1 MRVMTTLVCLC
12 ALATTALAQASS
24 GAVSAVAK
32 LYQDFASE
40 AVFDSPEF
48 ATLDLFP
55 RPKATLARYLDDDLV
70 ALVMADR
77 ACSERKQ
84 EVCNL
89 DFAPIWDAQDVA
101 GTTVK
106 ISATKDPSRV
116 LVELKFRD
124 EPTVRRLTYHMVK
137 TPLGWRVHDIE
148 YDSHESLVKM
158 LKRRKAGAPSLL

>member
-1 MRVMTTLVCLC
+1 MTTLVCVC
-12 ALATTALAQASS
+12 ALATNAVAQPQS
-24 GAVSAVAK
+24 GAVGFVAK

-40 AVFDSPEF
+40 AIFDSPEF
-48 ATLDLFP
+48 ATLDLFS

-89 DFAPIWDAQDVA
+89 DFAPIWDAQDVS

-124 EPTVRRLTYHMVK
+124 EPVRRLTYHMVK

-158 LKRRKAGAPSLL
+158 LKGK

>member
-12 ALATTALAQASS
+12 ALATTAVAQPLS
-24 GAVSAVAK
+24 GAVGFVAK

-40 AVFDSPEF
+40 AIFDSPEY
-48 ATLDLFP
+48 ATLDLFS

-77 ACSERKQ
+77 ACSERKR

-106 ISATKDPSRV
+106 ISATKEPSRV
-116 LVELKFRD
+116 LVELKVRD
-124 EPTVRRLTYHMVK
+124 EPAVRRLTYHMVK

-158 LKRRKAGAPSLL
+158 LKSQ